1 MVEISRMI
9 RTARHDLDTLFRWS
23 RAVAILGARQV
34 GKTTLAR
41 QYAAEQAG
49 PVHYFDLEDPRH
61 SRQLENAMSVLEPL
75 RGLVVIDEIQQRPD
89 LFPALRVLLDRPGD
103 PARFLLL
110 GSASGKLLQQG
121 AESLAGRIGWLRLD
135 GFDLSE
141 VGDAAVARL
150 WLRGG
155 FPRSFLAATDA
166 DSLGWRNS
174 FLETFLARDLP
185 MMGVTTPFPRMR
197 QFWLMLAH
205 WNGRV
210 LNHAE
215 LARALGATAATVRN
229 YLDTLCDAMVVRL
242 LRPWFVN
249 LGKRLVKSPKV
260 YVLDSGLLHTLHGIG
275 TAEDLAG
282 HPLVGASFEG
292 FALQQVQKRLAAK
305 DEECWFWATHA
316 GAELDLLVVRG
327 GRRLGFEF
335 KRTEAPST
343 TKSMHAAVA
352 DLGLER
358 LDVVHLGP
366 STWMMRDGI
375 RALSI
380 HRLQQDLERLD

>member
-1 MVEISRMI
+1 MLRSS
-9 RTARHDLDTLFRWS
+9 HQDLDTLFRWS
-23 RAVAILGARQV
+23 KAVAILGARQV

-41 QYAAEQAG
+41 QFAAQQSG
-49 PVHYFDLEDPRH
+49 PVHFFDLEDPRH
-61 SRQLENAMSVLEPL
+61 RRQLENAMSTLEPL
-75 RGLVVIDEIQQRPD
+75 RGLVVLDEIQQRPD

-110 GSASGKLLQQG
+110 GSASGNLLRQG
-121 AESLAGRIGWLRLD
+121 SESLAGRIGWLRLD
-135 GFDLSE
+135 GFDLFE
-141 VGDAAVARL
+141 VGSSALSTL

-155 FPRSFLAATDA
+155 FPRSFLADNDA
-166 DSLGWRNS
+166 DSFGWRSS

-185 MMGVTTPFPRMR
+185 MMGVTTPFLRMR
-197 QFWLMLAH
+197 EFWMMLAH

-215 LARALGATAATVRN
+215 LGRAMGATAATVRN
-229 YLDTLCDAMVVRL
+229 YLGILCDAMVVRL

-260 YVLDSGLLHTLHGIG
+260 YVLDSGLLHTLHDIR
-275 TAEDLAG
+275 TPEQLAG

-292 FALQQVQKRLAAK
+292 FALHQVQKRLGAK

-327 GRRLGFEF
+327 ERRLGFEF
-335 KRTEAPST
+335 KRTEEPTT
-343 TKSMHAAVA
+343 TKSMHSAIA

-358 LDVVHLGP
+358 LDVVHMGP
-366 STWMMRDGI
+366 STWMLRDGI

-380 HRLQQDLERLD
+380 HRLEQDLERLD

>member
-1 MVEISRMI
+1 MLRQ
-9 RTARHDLDTLFRWS
+9 AHDDLETLFRWS
-23 RAVAILGARQV
+23 KAVAILGARQV
-34 GKTTLAR
+34 GKTTLAK
-41 QYAAEQAG
+41 QFAAPQTG
-49 PVHYFDLEDPRH
+49 PVHFFDLEDPRH
-61 SRQLENAMSVLEPL
+61 RRQLENAMSTLEPL
-75 RGLVVIDEIQQRPD
+75 RGLVVLDEIQQRPD

-110 GSASGKLLQQG
+110 GSASGNLLRQG
-121 AESLAGRIGWLRLD
+121 SESLAGRIGWLRLD
-135 GFDLSE
+135 GFDLGE
-141 VGDAAVARL
+141 VGSDALGTL

-155 FPRSFLAATDA
+155 FPRSFLAESDA
-166 DSLGWRNS
+166 NSFGWRSS

-185 MMGVTTPFPRMR
+185 MMGVTTPFLRMR
-197 QFWLMLAH
+197 EFWMMLAH

-215 LARALGATAATVRN
+215 LGRAMGTTAVTVRN
-229 YLDTLCDAMVVRL
+229 YLNILCDAMVVRL
-242 LRPWFVN
+242 LRPWLVN

-260 YVLDSGLLHTLHGIG
+260 YVLDSGLLHTLHDIRSH
-275 TAEDLAG
+275 EQLAG

-292 FALQQVQKRLAAK
+292 FALHQVQKRLRAK

-327 GRRLGFEF
+327 ERRLGFEF
-335 KRTEAPST
+335 KRTEEPTT
-343 TKSMHAAVA
+343 TKSMHAAIA

-366 STWMMRDGI
+366 STWMLRDGI

-380 HRLQQDLERLD
+380 HRLEQDLDRL

>member
-1 MVEISRMI
+1 MLRSSLQ
-9 RTARHDLDTLFRWS
+9 DLKTLFRWS
-23 RAVAILGARQV
+23 KAIAILGARQV
-34 GKTTLAR
+34 GKTTLAN
-41 QYAAEQAG
+41 QFAAEQSSE
-49 PVHYFDLEDPRH
+49 VHYFDLEDPRH
-61 SRQLENAMSVLEPL
+61 RRQLENVMNTLEPL
-75 RGLVVIDEIQQRPD
+75 RGLVVLDEIQQRPE

-110 GSASGKLLQQG
+110 GSASGNLLRQG
-121 AESLAGRIGWLRLD
+121 SESLAGRIGWLRLD

-141 VGDAAVARL
+141 VGGDALAKL

-155 FPRSFLAATDA
+155 FPRSFLAPTDD
-166 DSLGWRNS
+166 DSFGWRSS

-185 MMGVTTPFPRMR
+185 MMGVTSPFLRMR
-197 QFWLMLAH
+197 EFWMMLAH

-215 LARALGATAATVRN
+215 LGRAMGATAATVRN
-229 YLDTLCDAMVVRL
+229 YLGILCDAMVVRL

-260 YVLDSGLLHTLHGIG
+260 YVLDSGLLHTLHGIR
-275 TAEDLAG
+275 TNDQLAG

-292 FALQQVQKRLAAK
+292 FALHQVQKRLGAK

-327 GRRLGFEF
+327 DRRLGFEF
-335 KRTEAPST
+335 KRTEEPT
-343 TKSMHAAVA
+343 TSKSMHAAIA

-366 STWMMRDGI
+366 STWMMRDNI

-380 HRLQQDLERLD
+380 HRLQQDLERLP